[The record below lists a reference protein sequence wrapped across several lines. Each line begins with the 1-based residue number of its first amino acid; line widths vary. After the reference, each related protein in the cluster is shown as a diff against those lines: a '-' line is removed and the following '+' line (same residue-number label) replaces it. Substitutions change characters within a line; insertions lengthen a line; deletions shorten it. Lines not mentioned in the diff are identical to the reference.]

1 MSDVV
6 CYKHYKEMGS
16 YVSQVSHNVCYKH
29 FGHGIFL
36 EDGVEQFNTFLGNL
50 VAGTQFGTLLLSD
63 TSKDWCKTDHTD
75 WVENCG

>member
-1 MSDVV
+1 MSN
-6 CYKHYKEMGS
+6 
-16 YVSQVSHNVCYKH
+16 NVCYKH

-50 VAGTQFGTLLLSD
+50 VAGSQFGTLLLSD
-63 TSKDWCKTDHTD
+63 TSKDWCKMDHKD

>member
-1 MSDVV
+1 M
-6 CYKHYKEMGS
+6 
-16 YVSQVSHNVCYKH
+16 CYKH
-29 FGHGIFL
+29 FGHGIFT

-63 TSKDWCKTDHTD
+63 TSKDWCKTDHKN